1 MDHQLLF
8 LTLKKYKFHP
18 KLITG
23 INVFLPDRFS
33 EVVVI
38 EKRFNRIK
46 IVSGVQQESV
56 LGPVL
61 FIIFV
66 NDLKKRIKY
75 SNISFFQDDDRISK
89 QVSQETD
96 CVDLQDDLNAII
108 QRSREKNLKLHDEK
122 FYYLPIELIKKC

>member
-1 MDHQLLF
+1 M
-8 LTLKKYKFHP
+8 
-18 KLITG
+18 
-23 INVFLPDRFS
+23 
-33 EVVVI
+33 VI